1 VKCGRVV
8 TTATLP
14 ILAAAMEKPADLIF
28 GLDERPPLASWIA
41 LGFQNV
47 AVMCPYLVLVALVV
61 EAARLPAD
69 RAVGFMSMA
78 MLGIAIYTLL
88 QATRRG
94 PIGSGYLCPPV
105 VSAIYLS
112 ACLVAAAKGGMPLV
126 AGMILV
132 AGLAEC
138 GLARIVGRLRKIF
151 PAVVSGIILMAVGL
165 DLARIGMRIAW
176 SPDLPGSPEFGG
188 VEITFGVT
196 LVTMVAL
203 SVWGRGPLRVFCA
216 LIGIVAGYIV
226 AAFFGQL
233 KPDFFA
239 GLHDSAVFALPLTFP
254 LGVTFDTGLV
264 LPFVI
269 AAVASGLRTVGTLTT
284 CQQINDATW
293 TRPDM
298 KSISGGVTADGI
310 GCAIGGLFS
319 APGLSASP
327 SLVGIQKATGVT
339 SRWVAWSI
347 ALWLV
352 VLACLPK
359 LASLIVHMPKPV
371 MAGALFFNGTFMFV
385 GGIQVALSRPLA
397 LRGTFLVG
405 VPVLCAVGVLLYP
418 EFFHR
423 LPSWA
428 QPITQSPISVATSIA
443 ILLNLLFL
451 LGRWRYSGVQIEL
464 HDRKVSRSQLEQF
477 IVSEGKAWKL
487 PAADTARISA
497 VVGDLLDQIA
507 TDGQAE
513 DSIAVRAGWDG
524 YDVTISLRYPGA
536 LPHVTDARPRRDYV
550 EEQAFISGLSGY
562 LSGIHADRVESF
574 AKDGQ
579 CELKLTFRV

>member
-1 VKCGRVV
+1 
-8 TTATLP
+8 
-14 ILAAAMEKPADLIF
+14 M
-28 GLDERPPLASWIA
+28 
-41 LGFQNV
+41 
-47 AVMCPYLVLVALVV
+47 
-61 EAARLPAD
+61 
-69 RAVGFMSMA
+69 
-78 MLGIAIYTLL
+78 
-88 QATRRG
+88 
-94 PIGSGYLCPPV
+94 
-105 VSAIYLS
+105 
-112 ACLVAAAKGGMPLV
+112 
-126 AGMILV
+126 
-132 AGLAEC
+132 
-138 GLARIVGRLRKIF
+138 
-151 PAVVSGIILMAVGL
+151 
-165 DLARIGMRIAW
+165 
-176 SPDLPGSPEFGG
+176 
-188 VEITFGVT
+188 EITFGVT
-196 LVTMVAL
+196 LVTMIAL
-203 SVWGRGPLRVFCA
+203 SVWGRGPLRIFCA
-216 LIGIVAGYIV
+216 LIGIVAGYLV
-226 AAFFGQL
+226 AACLGQL

-239 GLHDSAVFALPLTFP
+239 DLHDSAVFALPLSFP

-298 KSISGGVTADGI
+298 KSIAGGVTADGI

-339 SRWVAWSI
+339 SRRVAWSI

-423 LPSWA
+423 LPSWT
-428 QPITQSPISVATSIA
+428 QPITQSAISVATSIA

-507 TDGQAE
+507 TEGQAE

-524 YDVTISLRYPGA
+524 YDVTISLRYPGT
-536 LPHVTDARPRRDYV
+536 LPHVADARPRRDYV

-562 LSGIHADRVESF
+562 LSGIHADRVELF

-579 CELKLTFRV
+579 CELKLTFRI

>member
-1 VKCGRVV
+1 MRVGLSLW
-8 TTATLP
+8 AASP
-14 ILAAAMEKPADLIF
+14 ILAVAMEKPADLVF
-28 GLDERPPLASWIA
+28 GLDERPPLATWIG

-47 AVMCPYLVLVALVV
+47 AVICPYLVLVALVV

-88 QATRRG
+88 QMIGRG

-105 VSAIYLS
+105 VSAIYLP
-112 ACLVAAAKGGMPLV
+112 ACLVAASQGGMPLV

-138 GLARIVGRLRKIF
+138 GLARLVGKLRKIF
-151 PAVVSGIILMAVGL
+151 PAAVSGIILMAVGL
-165 DLARIGMRIAW
+165 ELARIGMGIVW
-176 SPDLPGSPEFGG
+176 SRNLPDSAQFGG

-196 LVTMVAL
+196 LVTMVTL
-203 SVWGRGPLRVFCA
+203 SVWGRGWLRVFCA
-216 LIGIVAGYIV
+216 LVGIVAGYLV
-226 AAFFGQL
+226 AAWSGQL
-233 KPDFFA
+233 TPAFFDGLYESPIFAFPHTFPQGITFDA
-239 GLHDSAVFALPLTFP
+239 GLA
-254 LGVTFDTGLV
+254 

-284 CQQINDATW
+284 CQQINDAGW

-310 GCAIGGLFS
+310 GCALGGLLS

-339 SRWVAWSI
+339 SRHIAWSI

-359 LASLIVHMPKPV
+359 IATLIVHMPKPV
-371 MAGALFFNGTFMFV
+371 MAGALFFNGAFMFV
-385 GGIQVALSRPLA
+385 GGIQVALSRPLG
-397 LRGTFLVG
+397 LRGTFLIG
-405 VPVLCAVGVLLYP
+405 LSVLCAVGVQLHP
-418 EFFHR
+418 EFFR
-423 LPSWA
+423 QLPGWTHS
-428 QPITQSPISVATSIA
+428 ITQSAISMATSVAF
-443 ILLNLLFL
+443 LLNLLFL
-451 LGRWRYSGVQIEL
+451 IGRWRYGDVQIEI
-464 HDRKVSRSQLEQF
+464 HDREVSRSQLEQF
-477 IVSEGKAWKL
+477 LASEGRAWKL
-487 PAADTARISA
+487 PAADTARIEA

-507 TDGQAE
+507 ADGLAE
-513 DSIAVRAGWDG
+513 GPVSVRAGWDE
-524 YDVTISLRYPGA
+524 YDVTISIQYRGA
-536 LPHVTDARPRRDYV
+536 LPHITDARPKKNYV

-562 LSGIHADRVESF
+562 LSGIHADRIESSV
-574 AKDGQ
+574 KDSQ
-579 CELKLTFRV
+579 CKLELTFRM